1 MVAIIPIAENITT
14 LAQVEDK
21 FNLTQA
27 DSDEFFSEWFEGLPE
42 ITDQEKEILDRVKTR
57 YHYHRKGGTLAEG
70 AVNLMVLSPLLELAG
85 FYDYPFTISAE
96 PTVQISVED
105 KEEIYRGRIDVLVLQ
120 EQFWLLVVESKRTT
134 FNMDIAI
141 PQALAYMMAHPIQNK
156 PAYGMVTN
164 GSYFMFLKL
173 VKGDSPQYALS
184 DDFSLYR
191 RRNELYDV
199 LRVLRRIGR
208 AIAHS

>member
-27 DSDEFFSEWFEGLPE
+27 DSDEFFSEWFEGSPE
-42 ITDQEKEILDRVKTR
+42 VTDQEKETLDRVKTR
-57 YHYHRKGGTLAEG
+57 YHYHRKGGPLAEG

-120 EQFWLLVVESKRTT
+120 EQFWVLVVESKRTN
-134 FNMDIAI
+134 FAFSLAI
-141 PQALAYMMAHPIQNK
+141 PQALTYMMASPNSDR
-156 PAYGMVTN
+156 PTFGMVTN
-164 GSYFMFLKL
+164 GETFMFIKL
-173 VKGDSPQYALS
+173 VKQGKPQYALS

>member
-1 MVAIIPIAENITT
+1 MAAIISIAENITN

-27 DSDEFFSEWFEGLPE
+27 DSDEFFSEWFEGLLE
-42 ITDQEKEILDRVKTR
+42 ITDQEKETSDRVKTR
-57 YHYHRKGGTLAEG
+57 YHYHRKGGPLAEG

-105 KEEIYRGRIDVLVLQ
+105 KDEIYRGRIDVLVLQ
-120 EQFWLLVVESKRTT
+120 DQFWVLVVESKRTT

-141 PQALAYMMAHPIQNK
+141 PQALTYMMAHPNQNK

-184 DDFSLYR
+184 DDFSVYR